1 MAKERQDK
9 NSLCKELK
17 LCGVCV
23 FLPGVLRGKL
33 FWLVQ
38 VGGKCFFRFD

>member
-17 LCGVCV
+17 LCG
-23 FLPGVLRGKL
+23 LRVKL

-38 VGGKCFFRFD
+38 VRGKCFFRFDL